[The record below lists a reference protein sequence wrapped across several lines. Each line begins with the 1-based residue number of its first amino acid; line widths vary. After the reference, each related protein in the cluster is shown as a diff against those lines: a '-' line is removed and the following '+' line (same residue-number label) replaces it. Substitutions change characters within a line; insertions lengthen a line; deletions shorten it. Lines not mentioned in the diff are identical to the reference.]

1 MQICIEE
8 LEGVNEELLDV
19 LLLPLLPHNKA
30 DHPTAY
36 MLVAEVLR
44 RVSST
49 IEAPLSKILQQV
61 LVGADHDVSCSSE
74 ISEHIYSLIYELHKI
89 SSSLLAGVLPNLCM
103 QLQVEEEEVRLK
115 AVRLLGSLFV
125 SPHAD
130 YAKDFARD
138 FKEYLGRC
146 GDLSAE
152 IRLDVIENCTL
163 LLQNKPA
170 LRNQLEGESF
180 LHFIAFSSNIYLP
193 IATLL
198 F

>member
-19 LLLPLLPHNKA
+19 LLLPLLPHNKT

-44 RVSST
+44 RVSNT
-49 IEAPLSKILQQV
+49 IEAPLSKILQQI
-61 LVGADHDVSCSSE
+61 LIGASHDSVGCSSE
-74 ISEHIYSLIYELHKI
+74 ISEHIYALIYELHKI
-89 SSSLLAGVLPNLCM
+89 SPSLLNEVLPNLCL
-103 QLQVEEEEVRLK
+103 QLQVEEEEIRLK

-130 YAKDFARD
+130 YAKDFNRD

-152 IRLDVIENCTL
+152 IRLDVVDNCAL
-163 LLQNKPA
+163 LLQSKPA
-170 LRNQLEGESF
+170 LRSQLEGTNLTNF
-180 LHFIAFSSNIYLP
+180 RIVLQHKF
-193 IATLL
+193 
-198 F
+198 

>member
-44 RVSST
+44 RVSGT

-61 LVGADHDVSCSSE
+61 LVGADHDVGCSSE

-89 SSSLLAGVLPNLCM
+89 SSTLLTGVLPNLCM

-115 AVRLLGSLFV
+115 AVRLLGSLFA

-130 YAKDFARD
+130 YAKDFGRD

-146 GDLSAE
+146 GDLSAD

-170 LRNQLEGESF
+170 LRSQLEGNSLPCSPPFF
-180 LHFIAFSSNIYLP
+180 LYLP
-193 IATLL
+193 LIENN
-198 F
+198 FP